1 MTDQSEDVIEEVR
14 LDEGNRTERFW
25 TATVIPALLSK
36 NSFQGVLLFLEVIAH
51 DGKVAF
57 DTLPNR
63 KRVSRTPAE
72 LCQGDWN
79 YDNLQLTTELWFA
92 RDFLARDFSEH
103 TEFAVPDIVLRL
115 HKEYLIVVEAK
126 FFQRV
131 NEAAL
136 VKQLEAQRKT
146 VAEIVK
152 TYPDIRFVHHCFL
165 HGGADPVGDNICTH
179 SRVTWKDILAKFKGT
194 SGSSGGSSEEDY
206 FVKIL
211 ERAIMRYDKEFANGD
226 HAEYYVDKY
235 NLIDLLVRLG
245 RLDHH
250 PEETFI
256 GLGVGTP
263 ATAADTLNQLVCAV
277 KEEMGRL
284 KQSISEDA
292 KPFRAR
298 PKFLCHE
305 KYKNQS
311 AIEYL
316 FVHSSQDYKVD
327 YVNGS
332 GDDKTKNKNWL
343 DGTRFVQILRQLT
356 MPESQKSEK

>member
-1 MTDQSEDVIEEVR
+1 MTNESKDVIEEVR

-36 NSFQGVLLFLEVIAH
+36 KSFQGVSLFLELIAQ

-57 DTLPNR
+57 DRLPD
-63 KRVSRTPAE
+63 KEPVSLTPAE
-72 LCQGDWN
+72 LCQGGWN

-92 RDFLARDFSEH
+92 RDFLARDLPEH

-115 HKEYLIVVEAK
+115 HKQYLIVVEAK

-131 NEAAL
+131 KESAL
-136 VKQLEAQRKT
+136 MEQLNRQKET
-146 VAEIVK
+146 VADIVK
-152 TYPDIRFVHHCFL
+152 KYPDIRYVHHCFL
-165 HGGADPVGDNICTH
+165 HGGAELVGKNIGMH
-179 SRVTWKDILAKFKGT
+179 SQVTWKDVLTKFKAA
-194 SGSSGGSSEEDY
+194 SGSSGSSSEEDY
-206 FVKIL
+206 FLKIL
-211 ERAIMRYDKEFANGD
+211 ERAIMRYDKTFTNGD

-235 NLIDLLVRLG
+235 NLIDLLGRLG

-250 PEETFI
+250 PEEAFI

-263 ATAADTLNQLVCAV
+263 ATAGDTLNQLVCAA

-292 KPFRAR
+292 KSFRAR
-298 PKFLCHE
+298 PKFLCQE

-332 GDDKTKNKNWL
+332 GDDKTKNRNWV
-343 DGTRFVQILRQLT
+343 DGAKFVQILRQLT
-356 MPESQKSEK
+356 LPESQKSE